1 MEELFSKP
9 ILDQMYEFRRED
21 YDDFMYKNNTYIKEK
36 ASKAGRLLEKLFD
49 FLKEVI
55 PNEKDFNK
63 ADEIFTSFDEETCQI
78 NVFWN
83 KEYYKLGIKD
93 GVKLVNEVS
102 KKEPKIE
109 NKETFI
115 EYNNADELL
124 NYIEEQKSKYISKI
138 DKYKE
143 LTDRYGKISKKYPKA
158 IDVFENSNPIILNE
172 EEMKAL
178 IELQEIDAK
187 EESIEKVLC
196 FKLGMNEI
204 LNFDI

>member
-36 ASKAGRLLEKLFD
+36 ASKAGKLLEKLFD

-83 KEYYKLGIKD
+83 KEYYKLGVKD

-102 KKEPKIE
+102 KKEPKTE

-115 EYNNADELL
+115 DYDNADELL
-124 NYIEEQKSKYISKI
+124 NYIEEQKNKYISKI
-138 DKYKE
+138 EEYKE
-143 LTDRYGKISKKYPKA
+143 LIDRYSKISKKYPKA

-204 LNFDI
+204 LNFST

>member
-1 MEELFSKP
+1 MEQMFNKP
-9 ILDQMYEFRRED
+9 ILEQMYEFRKED
-21 YDDFMYKNNTYIKEK
+21 YDDYIYANSAYIKEK
-36 ASKAGRLLEKLFD
+36 TAKTGELLEKLFD
-49 FLKEVI
+49 FLKEI
-55 PNEKDFNK
+55 ILDENNYNK
-63 ADEIFTSFDEETCQI
+63 ADEMFTEFDSKSCNI
-78 NVFWN
+78 NDFWN

-102 KKEPKIE
+102 KKEPKTE

-115 EYNNADELL
+115 DYDNADELL

-178 IELQEIDAK
+178 IELQEIDAE

-204 LNFDI
+204 LNFYI